1 MAYKEEIITQYN
13 KFYEDYGNKHIDDYE
28 TFIRTRVIEYFFH
41 LSQDSID
48 EITSFVNM
56 VLDREKNNSPMS
68 FDDDEKDR
76 LQSDQGITTMHG
88 KITGKKII
96 MFFLAFAVVV
106 FPFIFRRKK

>member
-56 VLDREKNNSPMS
+56 VLDREKNNCEILHSLPS
-68 FDDDEKDR
+68 AEQRNF
-76 LQSDQGITTMHG
+76 SDKG
-88 KITGKKII
+88 
-96 MFFLAFAVVV
+96 
-106 FPFIFRRKK
+106 